1 MASAQDRLALLQRSW
16 TCVAEGYNRLFV
28 PRFMPWTLDT
38 LNLLAGKAL
47 PAGTIA
53 VPCCGPGQEL
63 PLVAAAFPRHR
74 VVGIDLAE
82 GMVEM
87 ARQLVDSQG
96 LGTRVEVRVGDA
108 CRLDDLA
115 PLAGVLSVFGLQ
127 QMPQPAE
134 VLASWTR
141 ALHPGGVLS
150 VCFWPPTVEERG
162 PWKRLADITPR
173 FKPPG
178 QWDADIPGA
187 ALLEGAELLQDSRPA
202 HEMAWPSVAVFWES
216 MTRAGPWHSALL
228 QHGEQRLE
236 EMRRHF
242 MEAYPDPEAPL
253 SHTPAARLICLRRLV
268 ASSL

>member
-96 LGTRVEVRVGDA
+96 LGTRVE
-108 CRLDDLA
+108 
-115 PLAGVLSVFGLQ
+115 
-127 QMPQPAE
+127 MPQPAE

-216 MTRAGPWHSALL
+216 MTRAGEPASPSACTTPALL